1 MMKRSPIEKYAI
13 SLHENIFEKIL
24 GMLFIQ
30 KLKPALNKAA
40 RELEDDPEFQASI
53 EGMKYHRE
61 RLETY
66 LKNWCKYHPERY
78 ECKKRAKKIK

>member
-1 MMKRSPIEKYAI
+1 MKRSPIEKYTI
-13 SLHENIFEKIL
+13 QLHESIFEKIL

-40 RELEDDPEFQASI
+40 RELENDPEFQASI

-61 RLETY
+61 RLENR
-66 LKNWCKYHPERY
+66 LKHYCKYFPEEY
-78 ECKKRAKKIK
+78 ECKKRVKK